1 MLAKPSGDTHT
12 FRALEKAFERNPQFD
27 TIYFLSDGN
36 PSDGDYISPEGI
48 VYSVRAWNRY
58 RRARINTIA
67 LTLENVDRGH
77 PNEPTNS
84 LVRMKEL
91 MRELARTT
99 GGETTVVIAAPG

>member
-1 MLAKPSGDTHT
+1 M
-12 FRALEKAFERNPQFD
+12 RAR
-27 TIYFLSDGN
+27 
-36 PSDGDYISPEGI
+36 
-48 VYSVRAWNRY
+48 NRY

-77 PNEPTNS
+77 PNEATSS

-99 GGETTVVIAAPG
+99 GGETAVVTNAPKN